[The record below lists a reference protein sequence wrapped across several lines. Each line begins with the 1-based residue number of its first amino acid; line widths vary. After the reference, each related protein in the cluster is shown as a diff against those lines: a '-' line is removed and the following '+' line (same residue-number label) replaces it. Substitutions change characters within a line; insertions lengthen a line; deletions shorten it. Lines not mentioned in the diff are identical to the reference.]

1 MCDRSGRL
9 IGRCGL
15 VAKHSGRSVDDLAHP
30 LPVFEAV
37 AQFQQRVGL
46 GRCVRV
52 VLGVLGLESPG
63 VTGPRHAMNLTG
75 HAHPAERAP
84 LRLPETLSTVTTP
97 ATATDPGIEPSG

>member
-37 AQFQQRVGL
+37 AQFQQRVGWDD
-46 GRCVRV
+46 VY
-52 VLGVLGLESPG
+52 
-63 VTGPRHAMNLTG
+63 A
-75 HAHPAERAP
+75 
-84 LRLPETLSTVTTP
+84 
-97 ATATDPGIEPSG
+97 